1 MQLVHLAR
9 KLAIWHSI
17 DRQNRL
23 QILHGVPLYGHDLRE
38 LITVNQVCRDIFD
51 SKRYKYVSSKRYR
64 KQSENAMAEV
74 IPTDMYN
81 MPQSVFNPI
90 INSRLRR
97 WQGPEESEEEDDPEV
112 IPLTKADKTVSIPKA
127 PRQV

>member
-64 KQSENAMAEV
+64 K
-74 IPTDMYN
+74 
-81 MPQSVFNPI
+81 
-90 INSRLRR
+90 
-97 WQGPEESEEEDDPEV
+97 
-112 IPLTKADKTVSIPKA
+112 
-127 PRQV
+127 